1 MKQCLKHTSRPG
13 NTSYKLKVQL
23 PVAILAKGTK
33 YYATD
38 F

>member
-1 MKQCLKHTSRPG
+1 MKHTSRLD
-13 NTSYKLKVQL
+13 NTSYKVKAQL
-23 PVAILAKGTK
+23 PVTILAKGTK